1 MDLCDGGDLGLGDGS
16 YELLANL
23 PGYLQGPNAGRYE
36 LLAYLPDYPDNVRRD
51 EKGGYWVALNQ
62 YKGRPGATAAP
73 VKHLVGVR
81 LDDGCVEVEELT
93 AAKGV
98 TLNEVTERKG
108 QLWLGSVE
116 LDYIGLV
123 A

>member
-1 MDLCDGGDLGLGDGS
+1 M
-16 YELLANL
+16 
-23 PGYLQGPNAGRYE
+23 
-36 LLAYLPDYPDNVRRD
+36 RRD
-51 EKGGYWVALNQ
+51 GRGGYWVALNQ
-62 YKGRPGATAAP
+62 EKQRLDATPATAP

-81 LDDGCVEVEELT
+81 LDADGVQTEELT

-98 TLNEVTERKG
+98 TLSDVAERKG

-116 LDYIGLV
+116 LDYVGLV